1 MLAEPKLKI
10 ILDLVQSSSKEELI
24 WMNGYLSGLINN
36 GKSQEQP
43 AVAAPS
49 SSIKKI
55 TIAYGTET
63 GNSKKLATDFA
74 VKAKKN
80 GIAAKVVSLEQYR
93 LTDLSKEEYFFTVL
107 STHGEGEPPIAAK
120 KFYDH
125 IHNNGFKVPQLKY
138 GVLALGDTSYPLYCK
153 AGEDVDVQLNK
164 LGAERIVPL
173 QKCDV
178 DFEEDADKWFEH
190 VLKSLN
196 NSKQAAPVAK
206 IETAVETKKAAGK
219 KYYNGTIITHI
230 NLNDHGSSK
239 ETYHVEISADEPI
252 EYEPGDALALI
263 PYNKVSVVNE
273 IIALT
278 GVDATTQLETAKAK
292 GTIEEL
298 LTKNLSVSYLLASVI
313 KKYAAI
319 TGHALPDTRFDLLD
333 LLKQYPVKDAA
344 QFIEVIKSLTAIAPR
359 LYSISSSPNAH
370 SGEVHITVSLH
381 RFTVDD
387 KEKIGLCSEYIGGL
401 PVDTK
406 FSFYIHKNRAFRLPA
421 PEKDIIMIGPGTGIA
436 PMRSFLAERDAT
448 GARGRNWL
456 FFGEQHF
463 VTDFLYQTEIQNWL
477 STGVLTKLSAAFSRD
492 QKEKV
497 YVQHKM
503 KKHAAELFNWIE
515 AGASIYI
522 SGTKDPMSKDVENAL
537 LEIIQEQGNKTM
549 EEANQYLKKLK
560 DESRYEKDVY

>member
-36 GKSQEQP
+36 GKSEEQT
-43 AVAAPS
+43 AIAAP

-63 GNSKKLATDFA
+63 GNSKKVATEFA

-80 GIAAKVVSLEQYR
+80 GIVAKLVSLEQYR
-93 LTDLSKEEYFFTVL
+93 ITDLPKEEYFFTIM

-153 AGEDVDVQLNK
+153 AGEDVDVQLDK

-178 DFEEDADKWFEH
+178 DFEEDADTWFNH
-190 VLKSLN
+190 VLKSL
-196 NSKQAAPVAK
+196 SDAPQVKTEVRVITPA
-206 IETAVETKKAAGK
+206 ETKKAAGK

-230 NLNDHGSSK
+230 NLNDRGSDK
-239 ETYHVEISADEPI
+239 ETYHVEVTADEPI

-263 PYNKVSVVNE
+263 PYNKKSVVDE

-278 GVDATTQLETAKAK
+278 GVDASLQLETAKAS

-298 LTKNLSVSYLLASVI
+298 LTKNLNICYLLSSVI

-319 TGHALPDTRFDLLD
+319 TDHAVADTRMDLLD

-344 QFIEVIKSLTAIAPR
+344 QFVEVVKSLTPVAPR

-370 SGEVHITVSLH
+370 GGEVHITVSLN
-381 RFTVDD
+381 RFDVNGDNHF
-387 KEKIGLCSEYIGGL
+387 GLCSEFISGL
-401 PVDTK
+401 PVETN
-406 FSFYIHKNRAFRLPA
+406 FTFYIHKNRAFRLPA

-436 PMRSFLAERDAT
+436 PMRSFLAERDVT
-448 GARGRNWL
+448 GATGRNWL

-477 STGVLTKLSAAFSRD
+477 NTGVLTKLSVAFSRD

-503 KKHAAELFNWIE
+503 KKHAVELFAWME
-515 AGASIYI
+515 AGAYIYI
-522 SGTKDPMSKDVENAL
+522 SGTKDPMSKDVEASL
-537 LEIIQEQGNKTM
+537 IEIISEQGEKTL
-549 EEANQYLKKLK
+549 EEANVYLKKLK
-560 DESRYEKDVY
+560 EESRYEKDVY

>member
-36 GKSQEQP
+36 GKSEEQT
-43 AVAAPS
+43 AIAAP

-63 GNSKKLATDFA
+63 GNSKKVATEFA

-80 GIAAKVVSLEQYR
+80 GIVAKLVSLEQYR
-93 LTDLSKEEYFFTVL
+93 ITDLPKEEYFFTIM

-120 KFYDH
+120 KFYEH

-153 AGEDVDVQLNK
+153 AGEDVDVQLDK

-178 DFEEDADKWFEH
+178 DFEEDADTWFNH
-190 VLKSLN
+190 VLKSL
-196 NSKQAAPVAK
+196 SDAPQVKTEVRVITPA
-206 IETAVETKKAAGK
+206 ETKKAAGK

-230 NLNDHGSSK
+230 NLNDRGSDK
-239 ETYHVEISADEPI
+239 ETYHVEVTADEPI

-263 PYNKVSVVNE
+263 PYNKKSVVDE

-278 GVDATTQLETAKAK
+278 GVDASLQLETAKAS

-298 LTKNLSVSYLLASVI
+298 LTKNLNICYLLSSVI

-319 TGHALPDTRFDLLD
+319 TDHAVADTRMDLLD

-344 QFIEVIKSLTAIAPR
+344 QFVEVVKSLTPVAPR

-370 SGEVHITVSLH
+370 GGEVHITVSLN
-381 RFTVDD
+381 RFDVNGDNHF
-387 KEKIGLCSEYIGGL
+387 GLCSEFISGL
-401 PVDTK
+401 PVETN
-406 FSFYIHKNRAFRLPA
+406 FTFYIHKNRAFRLPA

-436 PMRSFLAERDAT
+436 PMRSFLAERDVT
-448 GARGRNWL
+448 GATGRNWL

-477 STGVLTKLSAAFSRD
+477 NTGVLTKLSVAFSRD

-503 KKHAAELFNWIE
+503 KKHAVELFAWME
-515 AGASIYI
+515 AGAYIYI
-522 SGTKDPMSKDVENAL
+522 SGTKDPMSKDVEASL
-537 LEIIQEQGNKTM
+537 IEIISEQGEKTL
-549 EEANQYLKKLK
+549 EEANVYLKKLK
-560 DESRYEKDVY
+560 EESRYEKDVY